1 MVLKKEVFVSI
12 FQNGGKQFKYSRIRN
27 MLTFE
32 VIIVILA
39 CMIRAFFTQND
50 CFLLLGFWFVCL
62 FFVSLQRASGEYV
75 PKQKTANSSFSR
87 KVSAIL
93 WMFSFEKIWTFLRN
107 FQSEFRFNSSKC
119 LRNSAA
125 NL

>member
-39 CMIRAFFTQND
+39 GMIRAFFTQND

-93 WMFSFEKIWTFLRN
+93 
-107 FQSEFRFNSSKC
+107 
-119 LRNSAA
+119 
-125 NL
+125 